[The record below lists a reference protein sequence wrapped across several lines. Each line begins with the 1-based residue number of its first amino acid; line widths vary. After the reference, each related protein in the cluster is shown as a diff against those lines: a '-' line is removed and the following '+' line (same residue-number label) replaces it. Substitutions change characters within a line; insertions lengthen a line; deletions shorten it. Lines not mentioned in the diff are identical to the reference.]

1 MSSNIQTERVN
12 AEKLLELARK
22 RHNAK
27 DKKKETKIWI
37 RLSNFN
43 LINVLDAYVQEQKKM
58 KNPRKRSRSTEK
70 EGLRIRKF
78 RMEVGEPTVK
88 RTYFPKK
95 FPKKNDDEEEENKD
109 KENQNPQDL
118 DGIEDRL
125 EKMWI

>member
-22 RHNAK
+22 RHSAK

-43 LINVLDAYVQEQKKM
+43 LINVLDAYVQEQNKF
-58 KNPRKRSRSTEK
+58 KNPRKRRRPTEK

-88 RTYFPKK
+88 KTY
-95 FPKKNDDEEEENKD
+95 FPKKNDDDKENED